1 MEPRTSRSGFDGRFL
16 TVDIEDWPGQEPHEV
31 VHKLDASAVLPITP
45 EGEVVLV
52 RQFRPAIRQ
61 VITEIPAGLLDVEGE
76 DAIACATREL
86 FEETGFRL
94 TAIEFLAGCY
104 ASAGFT
110 DEYVHVFWCETASEP
125 EGDPEGGIEVL
136 RRPLAEMVSS
146 ARNGKVRDAKTALA
160 LLLADGRPRPSV
172 TR

>member
-1 MEPRTSRSGFDGRFL
+1 MEPRASRSGFNGRFL

-31 VHKLDASAVLPITP
+31 VHKLGAAAVLPITP
-45 EGEVVLV
+45 GGDVVLV

-76 DAIACATREL
+76 DAIGCATREL

-94 TAIEFLAGCY
+94 TAIEFLAGYY

-110 DEYVHVFWCETASEP
+110 DEYVHVFWCETAEER
-125 EGDPEGGIEVL
+125 EGDPEKGIEIF
-136 RRPLAEMVSS
+136 RRPLPDMISS
-146 ARNGKVRDAKTALA
+146 ARNGKIRDAKTAMA
-160 LLLADGRPRPSV
+160 LLLADGRPRPSA